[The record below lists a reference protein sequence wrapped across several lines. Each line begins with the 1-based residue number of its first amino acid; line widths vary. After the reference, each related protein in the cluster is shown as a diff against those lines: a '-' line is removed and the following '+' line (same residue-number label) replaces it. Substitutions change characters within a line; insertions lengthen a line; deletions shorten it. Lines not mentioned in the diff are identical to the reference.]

1 MHILIE
7 TNESQK
13 IERKSMKDAEE
24 IIDQRKKRALEK
36 GLDKKIKD
44 IVYFLKKEEAS
55 YGNPYDTIKQGEL
68 TIRGYDRDED
78 GIRMIT
84 LEVFVKDE
92 RVLDLDLSPITIEK
106 VQGYIP
112 GKWEDTIEKMYLTAK
127 KIRDE
132 REEYAKSLSKEQKQM
147 KEWEI

>member
-13 IERKSMKDAEE
+13 IGRKSMKDAEE
-24 IIDQRKKRALEK
+24 IIDQRKKKALEK

-44 IVYFLKKEEAS
+44 IVYFLKKEEVP
-55 YGNPYDTIKQGEL
+55 YGNPYNTVKQGEL
-68 TIRGYDRDED
+68 TIRGYDKNDD
-78 GIRMIT
+78 GIQMIT

-92 RVLDLDLSPITIEK
+92 RVLDLDLSPTTPEK

-132 REEYAKSLSKEQKQM
+132 REEYAKPLSKEQKQM